1 MKLTIRGTIKALR
14 RIREDLSKLVGNGFK
29 VKLGEES
36 LKGPEFI
43 DLLPEKQRLV
53 LDKAIEMDLPT
64 MHLHHCKTITELDH

>member
-43 DLLPEKQRLV
+43 DLLPEKQ
-53 LDKAIEMDLPT
+53 AIST
-64 MHLHHCKTITELDH
+64 